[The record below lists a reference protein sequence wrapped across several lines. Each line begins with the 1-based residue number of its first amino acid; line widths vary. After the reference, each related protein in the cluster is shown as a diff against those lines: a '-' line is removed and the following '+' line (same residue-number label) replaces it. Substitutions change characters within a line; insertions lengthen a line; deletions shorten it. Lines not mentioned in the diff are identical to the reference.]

1 MVVVKL
7 DEKKQLEIYAVKY
20 FLEALDNAHN
30 RKLIFLN
37 LADPPDPDVY
47 CLLGDDKI
55 GIEVA
60 HLFGGERDARR
71 LLGRGRPDENTK
83 EQRIAHAL
91 VPLNGR
97 VISNLNSIL
106 EEKAQKRYGSKT
118 WLIIR
123 NAHPLW
129 NREDFDRYKSDILI
143 PQNHSF
149 EEIWLLCDRDGSSGI
164 LRLFP

>member
-7 DEKKQLEIYAVKY
+7 DEKKQLEIDAVKY

-60 HLFGGERDARR
+60 HLFGGERDAGR

-97 VISNLNSIL
+97 VIN
-106 EEKAQKRYGSKT
+106 R
-118 WLIIR
+118 LIIVWTYGMC
-123 NAHPLW
+123 LW
-129 NREDFDRYKSDILI
+129 YIYMHE
-143 PQNHSF
+143 
-149 EEIWLLCDRDGSSGI
+149 
-164 LRLFP
+164 